1 MISFKHIK
9 TLCVLLK
16 VPFIHFYTE
25 KFDTYVTQI
34 LNMIKQFIRSRLLAL
49 STSSSMSTHTSV
61 FRLPYF
67 FTFTLTWLTCSFG
80 CIQNIK
86 GCIHQTL
93 DFRCGRGL
101 HLGHSRPLKEMLVK
115 WLTLRIV
122 RPLKWCFGALCKSIC
137 HWCWTPKKSEYLRRQ
152 VEIVSWN

>member
-1 MISFKHIK
+1 MISFKNIK

-67 FTFTLTWLTCSFG
+67 FHWHDWHVLLGASKTSKGASTRRWTSGVAEDFIWDIPGPWKKCWSNGWLWELSDPSNDVWVHYANPSVIDVG
-80 CIQNIK
+80 
-86 GCIHQTL
+86 
-93 DFRCGRGL
+93 
-101 HLGHSRPLKEMLVK
+101 P
-115 WLTLRIV
+115 
-122 RPLKWCFGALCKSIC
+122 
-137 HWCWTPKKSEYLRRQ
+137 PKK
-152 VEIVSWN
+152 VNI